1 MFVWQ
6 SVVAR
11 GLLNGIAE
19 KADYVPQFINFS
31 AQTSSK
37 RTQEMIEGKLEK
49 RRKNVIGAPLGK
61 RVIIFV
67 DDLNMPKLDT
77 YGSQPPIELLRQ
89 YQDFGGM
96 YDREKLFWKEI
107 HVRHSSV
114 YFSFVLHTPG
124 ACLAEQTLILDK
136 CLSESSQCLR
146 FHVVSKHKC

>member
-1 MFVWQ
+1 
-6 SVVAR
+6 
-11 GLLNGIAE
+11 
-19 KADYVPQFINFS
+19 
-31 AQTSSK
+31 
-37 RTQEMIEGKLEK
+37 MIEGKLEK

-114 YFSFVLHTPG
+114 YISFRLHTPG

-136 CLSESSQCLR
+136 CLPESSQCLR